1 MNAYAAYD
9 RAEYIRDTKELQQIG
24 RDEWVRERAD
34 ELNALFPENIATF
47 ASPFQ
52 NPVYRKII
60 SNSEVQEL
68 YAEFVDRASVAIAE
82 AEAKENEFLYDNYQG
97 VA

>member
-9 RAEYIRDTKELQQIG
+9 RAEYIRDTRELQQIG

-34 ELNALFPENIATF
+34 EINELFPESIATF

-52 NPVYRKII
+52 NPAYRKII

-68 YAEFVDRASVAIAE
+68 YAEFVDRASVILAE
-82 AEAKENEFLYDNYQG
+82 DEAKGNELLYDNYSG